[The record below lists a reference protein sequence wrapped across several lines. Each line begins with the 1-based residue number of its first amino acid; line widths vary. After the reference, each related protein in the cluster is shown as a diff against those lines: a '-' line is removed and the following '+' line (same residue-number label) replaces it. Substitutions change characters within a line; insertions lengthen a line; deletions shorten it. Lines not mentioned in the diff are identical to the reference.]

1 MSTHLIFDGVDVDV
15 KSRLKRYWAKTLT
28 RLKKLLAP
36 YPPDLQEIRL
46 TVSHHQPN
54 SQRSYYEGRGVIQ
67 LPTGT
72 LVAEA
77 NSGDPQAVL
86 DGIADTLAA
95 EISRHKEKVRRDYI
109 FKRKNRNRADLSAAG
124 PLLQRQKDSEK
135 REEFFRLLRKHLPF
149 LRDYARREIRILDR
163 EGTLHRGEATTDD
176 LLDQVLVLAWERW
189 DDRPRGLSLDLWL
202 TSLMQESL
210 EQWIKQ
216 EPRPHVSLEAS
227 AEEVFPDEG
236 PRDDEKDWWAELLG
250 EEENLTLEDLIP
262 GSDGTEIWE
271 RLEAEEQQDRILSL
285 LSQLPAT
292 QRQAFLLHAVEGYT
306 NDEIAMLQNRPEA
319 KVKAEIDAARKRL
332 RDGLVADGQIKEGSQ
347 QITAVGIST

>member
-1 MSTHLIFDGVDVDV
+1 MSTQLVFDGVDVAV
-15 KSRLKRYWAKTLT
+15 KSRLKTYWAKKLA
-28 RLKKLLAP
+28 RLKELLVP

-46 TVSHHQPN
+46 TVSYHQPN
-54 SQRSYYEGRGVIQ
+54 SQRSYYEVRGIIQ
-67 LPTGT
+67 VPTGT

-77 NSGDPQAVL
+77 TGEDPQAIL
-86 DGIADTLAA
+86 DRIADTLAA
-95 EISRHKEKVRRDYI
+95 EIKRHKEKVRRDYI

-124 PLLQRQKDSEK
+124 PALQRQRDSEK
-135 REEFFRLLRKHLPF
+135 RDDFFRLLRKHLPF
-149 LRDYARREIRILDR
+149 LRDYARREIRTLDR
-163 EGTLHRGEATTDD
+163 EGTLHRGEATVDD

-189 DDRPRGLSLDLWL
+189 DDRPPGLSLDLWL
-202 TSLMQESL
+202 TDLMEEAL
-210 EQWIKQ
+210 EQWITQ
-216 EPRPHVSLEAS
+216 EPRPHVSLEAR
-227 AEEVFPDEG
+227 AEEVLPDDG
-236 PRDDEKDWWAELLG
+236 PQEDEKDWWAELLG

-271 RLEAEEQQDRILSL
+271 RLETEEQQDRILSL

>member
-1 MSTHLIFDGVDVDV
+1 
-15 KSRLKRYWAKTLT
+15 
-28 RLKKLLAP
+28 
-36 YPPDLQEIRL
+36 
-46 TVSHHQPN
+46 
-54 SQRSYYEGRGVIQ
+54 
-67 LPTGT
+67 
-72 LVAEA
+72 
-77 NSGDPQAVL
+77 
-86 DGIADTLAA
+86 
-95 EISRHKEKVRRDYI
+95 VRRDYI
-109 FKRKNRNRADLSAAG
+109 FKRKNRSRADLSAAG
-124 PLLQRQKDSEK
+124 PLLQRQKQSKK
-135 REEFFRLLRKHLPF
+135 REEFFRLLRKHLTF

-163 EGTLHRGEATTDD
+163 EGTLHRGEATVDD

-189 DDRPRGLSLDLWL
+189 DDRPRVLPLDLWL
-202 TSLMQESL
+202 TALMQESL

-292 QRQAFLLHAVEGYT
+292 QRQVFLLHAVEGYT

>member
-1 MSTHLIFDGVDVDV
+1 MSTHLVFDGVDAHV
-15 KSRLKRYWAKTLT
+15 KSRLKTYWAKKLA
-28 RLKKLLAP
+28 RLKKLLVP

-54 SQRSYYEGRGVIQ
+54 SQRSFYEGRGIIP

-72 LVAEA
+72 LAAEA
-77 NSGDPQAVL
+77 NGGDPQTVL

-95 EISRHKEKVRRDYI
+95 EVRRHKEKVRRDYI
-109 FKRKNRNRADLSAAG
+109 FKRKNRSRADLSAAG
-124 PLLQRQKDSEK
+124 PLLQRQKQSKK
-135 REEFFRLLRKHLPF
+135 REEFFRLLRKHLTF

-163 EGTLHRGEATTDD
+163 EGTLHRGEATVDD

-189 DDRPRGLSLDLWL
+189 DDRPRVLPLDLWL
-202 TSLMQESL
+202 TALMQESL

-216 EPRPHVSLEAS
+216 EPWPHVSLEAS
-227 AEEVFPDEG
+227 AEEVLPDVG
-236 PRDDEKDWWAELLG
+236 PQEDEKDWWAELLG

-271 RLEAEEQQDRILSL
+271 RLEAQEQQDRILSL
-285 LSQLPAT
+285 LGQLPAT

-306 NDEIAMLQNRPEA
+306 NDEIAMLQDRPEGE
-319 KVKAEIDAARKRL
+319 VKADVDAARKRL
-332 RDGLVADGQIKEGSQ
+332 RECLVADGQI
-347 QITAVGIST
+347 